1 MWGSLQKVF
10 NLGHI
15 ALKLRSLKHNL
26 ITSNIANVDTPGYR
40 RQDIPFDKV
49 MQSYLTQER
58 MLNTTHPKH
67 RPFRTRD
74 LREPISTY
82 QPKDLGTPNNV
93 SVEEEMTAMVEN
105 QLLYESTVQA
115 LVKELERLKEI
126 ISEGGK

>member
-10 NLGHI
+10 NLGQI

-49 MQSYLTQER
+49 MQSYLTQEK

-74 LREPISTY
+74 LREPLSTY

-105 QLLYESTVQA
+105 QLLYEATVQA

>member
-10 NLGHI
+10 NLGQI
-15 ALKLRSLKHNL
+15 SLKLRSLKHNL
-26 ITSNIANVDTPGYR
+26 IASNIANVDTPGYR
-40 RQDIPFDKV
+40 RQDILFDKV
-49 MQSYLTQER
+49 MQSYLTQEK
-58 MLNTTHPKH
+58 MLTTTHPKH
-67 RPFRTRD
+67 RPFRTSD
-74 LREPISTY
+74 LRELLSTY

-105 QLLYESTVQA
+105 QLLYEATVQA